1 MISHRTKAK
10 QGILLLTFVAS
21 FFILYSVSWRPTFR
35 LNMASMSV
43 RVNVS
48 DVIAELCKHSN
59 WTCGHCAFDKRK
71 IQPLYPPT
79 CRLGD
84 FGHFK
89 YLINRKLCKKD
100 VYMLILMGS
109 HPDHR
114 EIRNVFRDTL
124 GNLQLPGLPVQLAF
138 TFGHFENVT
147 RQRFIEDES
156 QLHGDII
163 QGNFNDS
170 YHNVTLRDL
179 MGLRWAWQHCPHA
192 RLIMRMD
199 DDVTVD
205 VYNLIDAVERKYA
218 QLTSSVGCFQTMAS
232 TPVLR
237 TGHYAVSTAEHPADY
252 YDTYCQGWMYIL
264 TTKMAFN
271 LDVASL
277 KVKPYWMNDA
287 YITGTLIKAL
297 GTTPVDLNVNYTINA
312 NDVRNSKDNTVP
324 KYTVGPT
331 DVDVN
336 LTLTMHR
343 LYENYAILNKIPK
356 FRWRK
361 RHSVPHLTTVSHLTS
376 SVSHLTSPQ
385 DKQGSATSEKF
396 KAK

>member
-1 MISHRTKAK
+1 MMVHRAKAK
-10 QGILLLTFVAS
+10 HGIILLTFVTS

-35 LNMASMSV
+35 LNTASVSINDIH
-43 RVNVS
+43 VNVS
-48 DVIAELCKHSN
+48 DVITELCNYNN
-59 WTCGHCAFDKRK
+59 WTCGHCEFELGI
-71 IQPLYPPT
+71 IQSLYPPK
-79 CRLGD
+79 CQLGD

-89 YLINRKLCKKD
+89 YLINRKLCKKN
-100 VYMLILMGS
+100 VYMMILIGS

-114 EIRNVFRDTL
+114 EIRNVFRQTL
-124 GNLQLPGLPVQLAF
+124 GNLQLSGLPVQLAF

-147 RQRFIEDES
+147 RQKLVEDES
-156 QLHGDII
+156 ERHGDII

-179 MGLRWAWQHCPHA
+179 MGLRWVWQHCPHA
-192 RLIMRMD
+192 HVVMRMD

-205 VYNLIDAVERKYA
+205 IYNLIDAVEKKYS
-218 QLTSSVGCFQTMAS
+218 QLTSSVGCFQTMIN

-237 TGHYAVSTAEHPADY
+237 TGHYAVSIAEHPADY

-264 TTKMAFN
+264 TPNMAFN

-297 GTTPVDLNVNYTINA
+297 GKTPVDLNVNYTINA
-312 NDVRNSKDNTVP
+312 IDVRNSKDNMAP

-336 LTLTMHR
+336 LTLTMHT
-343 LYENYAILNKIPK
+343 LYENYATLNKIPK
-356 FRWRK
+356 FMWKK
-361 RHSVPHLTTVSHLTS
+361 RHSVPHLNTAGSILS
-376 SVSHLTSPQ
+376 SQQSR
-385 DKQGSATSEKF
+385 QGAVTSER
-396 KAK
+396 